1 VEFFATKLDF
11 KGEVEEEIKIG
22 EGRFNNL
29 EPMNSTYVYVNWL
42 PEKEENT
49 YLKLKLPEMAL
60 HRQFLRQKPE

>member
-42 PEKEENT
+42 RRREENT
-49 YLKLKLPEMAL
+49 YLKLNCRKWLSTGS
-60 HRQFLRQKPE
+60 F